1 MIKPVHFQTGAGRG
15 AARWQAWLVWPLWLL
30 AMAASL
36 PAWAQHAHAASASA
50 GASASTA
57 RKRPPPLAMGAAF
70 APSGELW
77 IVALDAQ
84 QKLFV
89 QSSPDLGRSWS
100 APRVLDTGS
109 DKVAADGE
117 NRPKLAFGPAGTPGW
132 VVISYTEPLARP
144 YTGQIRML
152 RSGDGGRSFS
162 PPFTVHRDRQQ
173 ITHRFESVAF
183 DARGT
188 LHTLW
193 IDKRDLEA
201 QLAAAPAPVA
211 PVAAVATADAASGTG
226 RAGRAARPK
235 VDYRGAAIY
244 RNESTDGGLNFG
256 PDRKLADHSCECC
269 RIALAPAPDGGLVAL
284 WRHVFAP
291 NERDHGFAPVGPTVA
306 QPVRASLDRWAIDAC
321 PHHGPGLTP
330 AAAGGYHA
338 VWFGDRAG
346 QMRVRYG
353 RLAADGTPQG
363 EVQALPDERA
373 EHAAVLAIGPQ
384 LAIVW
389 RSFDGQA
396 TRWRAWL
403 SKDDGRSFHLQ
414 ELGSSS
420 TDNDHPLLLQ
430 QGGKIHALWRTSQGV
445 RVETLQP

>member
-1 MIKPVHFQTGAGRG
+1 MSKPSIFRHRFGRL
-15 AARWQAWLVWPLWLL
+15 AWLGIWLL
-30 AMAASL
+30 LALGIGQA
-36 PAWAQHAHAASASA
+36 AWAQHDHAASP
-50 GASASTA
+50 G

-70 APSGELW
+70 SPEGVLW
-77 IVALDAQ
+77 IVGLDAQ

-89 QSSPDLGRSWS
+89 QTSPDQGRNWS

-117 NRPKLAFGPAGTPGW
+117 NRPKLVFGPTGPSGAQGW
-132 VVISYTEPLARP
+132 VVITYTEPLSRP

-152 RSGDGGRSFS
+152 RSEDGGRSFS
-162 PPFTVHRDRQQ
+162 TPFTVHRDRQL

-183 DARGT
+183 DAKGT

-193 IDKRDLEA
+193 VDKRDLEA
-201 QLAAAPAPVA
+201 RIAAAPAP
-211 PVAAVATADAASGTG
+211 ADAPSGAG
-226 RAGRAARPK
+226 RGRAARPK

-244 RNESTDGGLNFG
+244 RNESTDGGKTFG
-256 PDRKLADHSCECC
+256 PDLKLADHSCECC
-269 RIALAPAPDGGLVAL
+269 RIALAPSPDGGLVAL

-291 NERDHGFAPVGPTVA
+291 NERDHGFAPVGATVA
-306 QPVRASLDRWAIDAC
+306 QPVRASLDRWALDAC

-346 QMRVRYG
+346 QSRVRYG

-363 EVQALPDERA
+363 EVRVLPDERA
-373 EHAAVLAIGPQ
+373 EHAAVLAVGPQ

-403 SKDDGRSFHLQ
+403 SKDDGRSFRVQ
-414 ELGSSS
+414 DLGSS
-420 TDNDHPLLLQ
+420 TDDNDHPLLLQ
-430 QGGKIHALWRTSQGV
+430 HGGQIHALWRTSQGV
-445 RVETLQP
+445 RVEALQP